1 MFSFFITANLLE
13 FLAQPNYSASS
24 LLGTTFGFILSMV
37 IFMSFTL
44 SIQSDEINNQIFK
57 FMLVPTI
64 VGYTVLIAGSEAW
77 NAIYYKLFQRGNNP
91 FYLKSPSELSKEE
104 LLAEQIKEKEKEEV
118 NVDM

>member
-1 MFSFFITANLLE
+1 
-13 FLAQPNYSASS
+13 
-24 LLGTTFGFILSMV
+24 
-37 IFMSFTL
+37 
-44 SIQSDEINNQIFK
+44 
-57 FMLVPTI
+57 MLVPTI